1 MAVFFEIIIF
11 ILRIYS
17 YILFFRLILSW
28 FRINPGSGFL
38 GRIYKFL
45 FDITEPFLV
54 LFRKIIPLVRIGRG
68 YLDLSYIAAI
78 LVIQLITVL
87 LRYVAVRYI

>member
-28 FRINPGSGFL
+28 FRVNPGRGFL
-38 GRIYKFL
+38 GRAYKFL
-45 FDITEPFLV
+45 FDITEPFLL

-78 LVIQLITVL
+78 LVIQLVTVL
-87 LRYVAVRYI
+87 LRYVVLRYI